1 VSKNGRKVVT
11 LNCYEVSYLLFVRK
25 RSATGEETQQ
35 DSKKV
40 EPSLLQDVGE
50 VITQEFTFRRN

>member
-11 LNCYEVSYLLFVRK
+11 LNCYEVCCLLFVRK
-25 RSATGEETQQ
+25 RSPTGEETNQ
-35 DSKKV
+35 DFKMG
-40 EPSLLQDVGE
+40 EPIFLQDVEE